1 MKVVSRAEGC
11 IPSQE
16 AAEGGQGG
24 EGEDHGMAYVLLALD
39 YPPQVGGIQRYC
51 AELAAALHRRGE
63 RVLVVASAQPG
74 DAQFDARQ
82 PFPTRR
88 VRAAGKA
95 QAARA
100 LAAAVEQAVADNM
113 LGEPV
118 AAVLSGKWF
127 PEGAACL
134 LLRRRLGLPYV
145 LLAHG
150 REITLTGGNLMKW
163 AMQRMVARHA
173 AGALV
178 VSRYAG
184 EQVARRGVRRD
195 RIATIL
201 AAVNPEEF
209 VVVPEQA
216 TALRERLGL
225 AEEKVLLTVSR
236 LVARKGHE
244 KVLRALPRIQE
255 RVGPVRYLIAG
266 TGPEEQRLRDLA
278 QQLGLAGVVRFLGE
292 VPEAELPALYALADA
307 LVMPSRDLPGEPI
320 EGFGLVYLE
329 ANLCGTPAIGGRTG
343 GTADAVVDGE
353 TGLLVHPESPEE
365 IAEAAV
371 RLLSDPALARRLAE
385 AGRERILREL
395 TWEHVAERAVGALKA
410 WGLTA
415 D

>member
-1 MKVVSRAEGC
+1 
-11 IPSQE
+11 
-16 AAEGGQGG
+16 
-24 EGEDHGMAYVLLALD
+24 MAYVLLALD

-63 RVLVVASAQPG
+63 RVLVIASAQPG
-74 DAQFDARQ
+74 DAEFDAGQ

-88 VRAAGKA
+88 VPVAGKA

-100 LAAAVEQAVADNM
+100 LAAAVEQTVRDNV
-113 LGEPV
+113 LGEPA
-118 AAVLSGKWF
+118 AAVLCGKWF

-134 LLRRRLGLPYV
+134 LLRRRLRLPYV

-184 EQVARRGVRRD
+184 EQVARRGVPRE
-195 RIATIL
+195 RIANIL
-201 AAVNPEEF
+201 AGVNPQEF
-209 VVVPEQA
+209 AVAPEQA
-216 TALRERLGL
+216 AALRERLGL

-244 KVLRALPRIQE
+244 KVLRALPRVQE
-255 RVGPVRYLIAG
+255 QVGPVRYLIAG
-266 TGPEEQRLRDLA
+266 TGPEERRLRELTE
-278 QQLGLAGVVRFLGE
+278 QLGLTPAVCFLGE
-292 VPEAELPALYALADA
+292 VPDADLPALYALADV
-307 LVMPSRDLPGEPI
+307 LIMPSRDLPGEPI

-343 GTADAVVDGE
+343 GTADAILDGE
-353 TGLLVHPESPEE
+353 TGLLVDPERPEE

-371 RLLSDPALARRLAE
+371 RLLSDRALARRLAV